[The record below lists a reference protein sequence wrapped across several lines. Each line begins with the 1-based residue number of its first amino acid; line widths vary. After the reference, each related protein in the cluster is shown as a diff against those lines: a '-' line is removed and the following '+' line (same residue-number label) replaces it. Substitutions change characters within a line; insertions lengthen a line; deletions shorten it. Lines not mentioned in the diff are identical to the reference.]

1 MNPIDRDDRTVEKL
15 TYERPEV
22 TDYGTLQ
29 ELTESG
35 GSVNPTDVPHG
46 HPGSAFPLS

>member
-1 MNPIDRDDRTVEKL
+1 MDPKQTDKQTETL
-15 TYERPEV
+15 TYEAPKV

-46 HPGSAFPLS
+46 HPGTAFPLS

>member
-1 MNPIDRDDRTVEKL
+1 MDPKQNEQPAEKL
-15 TYERPEV
+15 AYERPQV

-29 ELTESG
+29 DLTEAG
-35 GSVNPTDVPHG
+35 GSVNPADVPHG

>member
-1 MNPIDRDDRTVEKL
+1 MDPKQNDQQTETR
-15 TYERPEV
+15 TYESPKV

-35 GSVNPTDVPHG
+35 GSVNPSDVPHG
-46 HPGSAFPLS
+46 HPGTAFPVS

>member
-1 MNPIDRDDRTVEKL
+1 MDLKQNDQQAEPQ
-15 TYERPEV
+15 TYEAPKV

-35 GSVNPTDVPHG
+35 GSVNPTDVPKG

>member
-1 MNPIDRDDRTVEKL
+1 MDPIKRNDAQAEIKA
-15 TYERPEV
+15 YEAPKV

-29 ELTESG
+29 ELTEVG
-35 GSVNPTDVPHG
+35 GSVNPRDVPLG

>member
-1 MNPIDRDDRTVEKL
+1 MDPKQNDQQAETRA
-15 TYERPEV
+15 YEAPKV

-35 GSVNPTDVPHG
+35 GTVNPSDVPHG
-46 HPGSAFPLS
+46 HPGTAYPLS